1 MLSNRKT
8 ILTCGDSFTFGSEII
23 NPILSAG
30 KPEPYKL
37 EPMINGLAD
46 FSQENDEYRIPRIWP
61 TYLGELSK
69 REVINIAKPSISN
82 QWIYHSTMEWILKNY
97 IQENKPT
104 EDLIVIV
111 GWTSILRKEFFFNGE
126 DNTYEK
132 TLNVNGDFKLE
143 NKDLQEFFK
152 YYVLTTDFDT
162 QGAYDLV
169 NYTFNLLNFCQSNN
183 IKCYFFNALPEE
195 HHTYQLERFHKDL
208 NVLKHIENFKYVTR
222 CWSRDMY
229 AESLIKWK
237 SIPSSTFIQKD
248 CTLNSFSNYIKA
260 LPIEE
265 RLHGIHPSPKAHKL
279 WADVMYDFIF
289 NKNTNAYTPNLKLI

>member
-23 NPILSAG
+23 NPVLSAG

-126 DNTYEK
+126 DTTYEK

-143 NKDLQEFFK
+143 SKDLQEFFK

-260 LPIEE
+260 LPVEE